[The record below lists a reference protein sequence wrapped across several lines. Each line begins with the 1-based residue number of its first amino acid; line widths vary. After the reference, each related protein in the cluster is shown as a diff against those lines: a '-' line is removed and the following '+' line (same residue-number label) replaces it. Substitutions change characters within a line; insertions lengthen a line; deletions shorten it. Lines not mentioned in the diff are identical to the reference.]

1 MSQHLVP
8 NPPPAARPVPTLED
22 LAAAAGV
29 SRSTA
34 SRAINGGKRVS
45 PAAQAAVDAAVAVLG
60 YSPNPAARS
69 LVTRRT
75 GSIALV
81 IPEPDIRVL
90 GDPFFAMVITG
101 ITEALRETD
110 VQLVLLM
117 SRTGDDAGR
126 TLRYLRGGH
135 VDGAIVVSHHRSD
148 LWVDQLAK
156 SALPTIFIGRP
167 WKTDAPVTYIDTDN
181 YDGGR
186 LAARHLAERG
196 VSRPATVAGPADMT
210 AAADRLRG
218 WQDGLRDVGLDA
230 GLVAHADFTTAG
242 GADAAARLLEADR
255 GIDAFFAASDLM
267 ALGVLDVLKQQGI
280 KVPDDVALVGYD
292 NHAMAETTTPA
303 LTTVINPMVEMAV
316 RAGAMLL
323 EEIEAPGTHPEPEI
337 YPSRLVVREST
348 RVAPSASATK
358 A

>member
-1 MSQHLVP
+1 MTQYADSA
-8 NPPPAARPVPTLED
+8 PPPAVRPSPTLED

-45 PAAQAAVDAAVAVLG
+45 AAAQAAVDAAVVALG

-81 IPEPDIRVL
+81 TPEPDIRVMM
-90 GDPFFAMVITG
+90 DPFFAMVITG

-117 SRTGDDAGR
+117 SRADDDAGR

-148 LWVDQLAK
+148 SWVEQLAE
-156 SALPTIFIGRP
+156 SSLPTIFIGRP
-167 WKTDAPVTYIDTDN
+167 WKAQPPVTYVDTDN

-186 LAARHLAERG
+186 LAARHLAEAGATRL
-196 VSRPATVAGPADMT
+196 ATVAGPADMT
-210 AAADRLRG
+210 AATDRLRG
-218 WQDGLRDVGLDA
+218 WQDGLREAGLDTD
-230 GLVAHADFTTAG
+230 LVVHADFTTAG
-242 GADAAARLLEADR
+242 GAEAAGRLLESNA
-255 GIDAFFAASDLM
+255 GIDGMFAASDLM
-267 ALGVLDVLKQQGI
+267 ALGVLEVLHQRGLR
-280 KVPDDVALVGYD
+280 VPDDVALVGYD
-292 NHAMAETTTPA
+292 NHAMSATTTPA
-303 LTTVINPMVEMAV
+303 LTTVINPMVDMAV

-323 EEIEAPGTHPEPEI
+323 EEIEAPGTHPVPEV
-337 YPSRLVVREST
+337 YPATLVVREST
-348 RVAPSASATK
+348 VVAPSASAAK

>member
-1 MSQHLVP
+1 MSQHQENP
-8 NPPPAARPVPTLED
+8 APPPAKASPTLED

-45 PAAQAAVDAAVAVLG
+45 PAAQAAVDAAVVALG
-60 YSPNPAARS
+60 YMPNPAARS

-81 IPEPDIRVL
+81 TPEPDIKVMM
-90 GDPFFAMVITG
+90 DPFFAMVITG

-117 SRTGDDAGR
+117 SRAGDDGGR
-126 TLRYLRGGH
+126 TVRYLRGGH

-148 LWVDQLAK
+148 RWVEELTE
-156 SALPTIFIGRP
+156 STLPTIFIGRP
-167 WKTDAPVTYIDTDN
+167 WTAGPAVTYVDTDN

-186 LAARHLAERG
+186 LAAQHLAG
-196 VSRPATVAGPADMT
+196 TGATRPATVAGPADMT
-210 AAADRLRG
+210 APADRLRG
-218 WQDGLRDVGLDA
+218 WQDGLREAGLDSA
-230 GLVAHADFTTAG
+230 GVEHADFTTAG
-242 GADAAARLLEADR
+242 GAAAARRLLDAEPA
-255 GIDAFFAASDLM
+255 IDAIFAASDLM
-267 ALGVLDVLKQQGI
+267 ALGVLEVLHERGLRAPQ
-280 KVPDDVALVGYD
+280 DVAVVGYD
-292 NHAMAETTTPA
+292 NHAIAATATPP
-303 LTTVINPMVEMAV
+303 LTTVINPMVDMAV

-323 EEIEAPGTHPEPEI
+323 EEIEAPGTHPAPEV
-337 YPSRLVVREST
+337 YPARLVVREST
-348 RVAPSASATK
+348 LAAPSASATN

>member
-1 MSQHLVP
+1 MTEHTDP
-8 NPPPAARPVPTLED
+8 APPPAAKPSPTLED

-45 PAAQAAVDAAVAVLG
+45 AAAQAAVDAAVVVLG

-81 IPEPDIRVL
+81 TPEPDIRVMM
-90 GDPFFAMVITG
+90 DPFFAMVITG

-117 SRTGDDAGR
+117 SRADDDAGR

-148 LWVDQLAK
+148 RWVEQLAE
-156 SALPTIFIGRP
+156 SSLPTIFIGRP
-167 WKTDAPVTYIDTDN
+167 WKTEPAVTYVDTDN

-186 LAARHLAERG
+186 LAARHLAEAG
-196 VSRPATVAGPADMT
+196 ASRPATIAGPADMT
-210 AAADRLRG
+210 AASDRLRG
-218 WQDGLRDVGLDA
+218 WQDGLHEA
-230 GLVAHADFTTAG
+230 GLNADLMLHADFTTAG
-242 GADAAARLLEADR
+242 GADAARQLLDAAPD
-255 GIDAFFAASDLM
+255 IDAIFAASDLM
-267 ALGVLDVLKQQGI
+267 ALGVLQVLHQRGLA
-280 KVPDDVALVGYD
+280 VPGDVALVGYD
-292 NHAMAETTTPA
+292 NHAIAVTATPA
-303 LTTVINPMVEMAV
+303 LTTVINPMVDMAV

-323 EEIEAPGTHPEPEI
+323 EEIEAPGTHPVPEI
-337 YPSRLVVREST
+337 YPATLVVREST
-348 RVAPSASATK
+348 LVAPSASATN